1 MQVRKNLAHG
11 CNNMMRE
18 SEQLQQKH
26 LITTIFRKQAATGPG
41 HNNKNINRHQWC
53 NIHEY
58 EMLTFTR
65 KSLRGW

>member
-1 MQVRKNLAHG
+1 
-11 CNNMMRE
+11 MRA

-41 HNNKNINRHQWC
+41 HNNKNINIHQWC